1 LLFQDIA
8 GFEMKRF
15 WLRTLNAVA
24 AIFLLICA
32 ASRIAVAA
40 DDETLRYLFL
50 IDQSPEMAT
59 RQLATVQTIYDIV
72 HSGFDN
78 EIKPGEKFA
87 LWFYGSRLQ
96 TTPPFVWQAGQET
109 AIARQVANL
118 FTGRIYS
125 RIRPREQTLAD
136 AAPYIAASPKITV
149 FIVTDGSQPLAGT
162 PYDAKINAAISEKHL
177 LFMRADKPFVITL
190 MAKNGNWADGDIF
203 TSVTDNFQ
211 IPEFD
216 RQNEAIAKALAA
228 VRSAPAPTTP
238 KLDPKE
244 MDKALA
250 ALRNTAPATTPQ
262 NPGDAN
268 EIDKARSAL
277 RGALSGNQSA
287 EPQPAP
293 KMQFAPALK
302 EPPKE
307 EPQHA
312 EKPKPEEAKPQT
324 TAAVADSAPA
334 QKSNPSVP
342 ATIARPAEIVA
353 TTEPPPEAKAAE
365 AKSPP
370 PNPPIQEKPKPVV
383 REEPKPIVQEQPKP
397 PVRDESKTVVPEAPK
412 QIAQPI
418 GPPPSQPEPAG
429 IAAQPKPV
437 TSKTIE
443 SPQPSASR
451 PPIQTAAITPPAEPF
466 PWLLFSF
473 GLASIAIGGGFALS
487 RVIKRSKS
495 PGSIIT
501 QALPRSDFPRWP
513 K

>member
-1 LLFQDIA
+1 
-8 GFEMKRF
+8 MKRF
-15 WLRTLNAVA
+15 WLRTLNFVA
-24 AIFLLICA
+24 AVLLLVGTA
-32 ASRIAVAA
+32 TRIAAA

-72 HSGFDN
+72 HSGFEN

-96 TTPPFVWQAGQET
+96 TTPAFVWQAGQET

-177 LFMRADKPFVITL
+177 LFTRADKPFVITL
-190 MAKNGNWADGDIF
+190 MAKNGNWADGDVF
-203 TSVTDNFQ
+203 ASVTDNFQ

-228 VRSAPAPTTP
+228 VRAAPTPTTP
-238 KLDPKE
+238 KLNSSE

-250 ALRNTAPATTPQ
+250 ALRNTAPPTAPQ
-262 NPGDAN
+262 PSDAAN
-268 EIDKARSAL
+268 EIDQARSAL

-287 EPQPAP
+287 DTQPTP

-307 EPQHA
+307 ESKPVEQPKA
-312 EKPKPEEAKPQT
+312 EEPKPQT
-324 TAAVADSAPA
+324 VASAPV
-334 QKSNPSVP
+334 QKP
-342 ATIARPAEIVA
+342 AAAIPPAIARPPETAAA
-353 TTEPPPEAKAAE
+353 TQPVPEAKAPE
-365 AKSPP
+365 PKSPP
-370 PNPPIQEKPKPVV
+370 PSPPVQETPKPIVREEPKPVVQEQPKPPVREESKPVV
-383 REEPKPIVQEQPKP
+383 REEPKPIIHQPQPTAPAPAQPAPAKIAEQPKP
-397 PVRDESKTVVPEAPK
+397 ASPK
-412 QIAQPI
+412 A
-418 GPPPSQPEPAG
+418 
-429 IAAQPKPV
+429 V
-437 TSKTIE
+437 E
-443 SPQPSASR
+443 SPQPGPAR
-451 PPIQTAAITPPAEPF
+451 PPIQTAAVTPPPEPF
-466 PWLLFSF
+466 PWLLLSIGF
-473 GLASIAIGGGFALS
+473 ASIAIGGAFALS
-487 RVIKRSKS
+487 RVVRRSKS

-501 QALPRSDFPRWP
+501 QALPRSELPRRP